1 MSDQQFDFTTSNLI
15 LMVGGQVLL
24 LFLVIFVIFF
34 GAMPVTSPL
43 TEILTTTVKGGF
55 FRKNSS

>member
-15 LMVGGQVLL
+15 LMVGGQVLI
-24 LFLVIFVIFF
+24 LVLVLFVILF
-34 GAMPVTSPL
+34 GTQPVTSPVIN
-43 TEILTTTVKGGF
+43 ILSTTVKGGF

>member
-1 MSDQQFDFTTSNLI
+1 MSDQKFDFTTSNLI

-24 LFLVIFVIFF
+24 LLLVIFVIFF
-34 GAMPVTSPL
+34 GAMPVTSPI
-43 TEILTTTVKGGF
+43 TEILTSTVKGGF

>member
-15 LMVGGQVLL
+15 LMVGGQILL
-24 LFLVIFVIFF
+24 LLVVLFVIFF
-34 GAMPVTSPL
+34 GTKPVTSPVVD
-43 TEILTTTVKGGF
+43 ILSTTVKGGF